1 MTNRI
6 TLARPYARA
15 AFKEAGE
22 QKRQSWAELLE
33 MLGVLAADSR
43 MIRLLRDPRVS
54 TEQLSWVICELC
66 GTRVQGERQ
75 ARFIHLLLEAG
86 RMEHAPEIE
95 RQFKELCHRAERKV
109 MARVVSA
116 FPLDTT
122 GKGRITKLLE
132 QYVGNRVELTTEED
146 RSLLGGLCIYMGDT
160 VLDASVRGRLH
171 RLADVL
177 HAPA

>member
-1 MTNRI
+1 MINRI

-22 QKRQSWAELLE
+22 QERRSWGELLE
-33 MLGVLAADSR
+33 MLGALAADSM
-43 MIRLLRDPRVS
+43 MIRLLRDPRVGI
-54 TEQLSWVICELC
+54 ERLSKLIRELC
-66 GTRVQGERQ
+66 GARVQDERQ
-75 ARFIHLLLEAG
+75 ARFIDLLLEAG
-86 RMEHAPEIE
+86 RMEYAPEIE
-95 RQFKELCHRAERKV
+95 RQFKELCHRAERTV
-109 MARVVSA
+109 MARAVSA
-116 FPLDTT
+116 FPLDAA

-132 QYVGNRVELTTEED
+132 QYVGSRVELVAEED

-177 HAPA
+177 HTPT